1 MKTKDLGVDAADKRF
16 EPEEMSTEGRAASE
30 QPARLDAVQPVQR
43 DVVGEQR
50 GAATAQAG

>member
-43 DVVGEQR
+43 DVVGEQQ